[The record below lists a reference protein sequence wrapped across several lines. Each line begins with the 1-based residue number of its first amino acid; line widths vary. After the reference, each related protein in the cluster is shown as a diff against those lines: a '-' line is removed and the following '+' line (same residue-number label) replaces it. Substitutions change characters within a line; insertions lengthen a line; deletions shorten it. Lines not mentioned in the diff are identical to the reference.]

1 MKMYRNFLVFLF
13 FVPMMSCRGDLEDY
27 CVPLQDLCDTF
38 IYHLESRRCYK
49 GFSLIMLGIM
59 CTHLEGSVS
68 YPE

>member
-1 MKMYRNFLVFLF
+1 MKMYRNFLFFLF
-13 FVPMMSCRGDLEDY
+13 FLPMMSCHGDLEDY

-38 IYHLESRRCYK
+38 SAYLESRRHYK
-49 GFSLIMLGIM
+49 GFSLIVLGVM